1 MDHTL
6 AAGQGLIVEFV
17 SDVVDWFADP
27 SHWTGSDGIPQRT
40 LDHVWLALLP
50 TVIAV
55 VIAVPPAVLLAHRR
69 IGRFFANALVN
80 VGRAV
85 PSFGV
90 LIVAAIFFVRAGAS
104 LRFWP
109 AVVALVALAIPPIFT
124 NTYAG
129 IANVSPALVEAGL
142 GMGFRETE
150 IIRRLELPVAAPVIL
165 AGIEISFVQVIA
177 TVPLAAVLSSGGGL
191 GQYIVRGFAQG
202 RGGVAE
208 TFAGA
213 VLVALLTF
221 VLQRL
226 FAAGERLLVPVGIR
240 RLAEKTDRAAV

>member
-1 MDHTL
+1 VAHSVDPDRSLTM
-6 AAGQGLIVEFV
+6 EFL
-17 SDVVDWFADP
+17 SDVIDWFSDP
-27 SHWTGSDGIPQRT
+27 SQWTGSDGIPQRT
-40 LDHVWLALLP
+40 IDHIWLSVLP
-50 TVIAV
+50 TLIAV
-55 VIAVPPAVLLAHRR
+55 SVALPPAIYLAHRR

-142 GMGFRETE
+142 GMGFRDGE

-213 VLVALLTF
+213 LLVGVLTF

-226 FAAGERLLVPVGIR
+226 FAVGERLLVPAGIR
-240 RLAEKTDRAAV
+240 RLSDRADRSAA

>member
-1 MDHTL
+1 MDFL
-6 AAGQGLIVEFV
+6 A
-17 SDVVDWFADP
+17 DVADWFTDP
-27 SHWTGSDGIPQRT
+27 EQWTGTDGIPQRT
-40 LDHVWLALLP
+40 LDHVWLAVLP
-50 TVIAV
+50 TLLAV
-55 VIAVPPAVLLAHRR
+55 VIAMPPAIILAHRK

-80 VGRAV
+80 IGRAV
-85 PSFGV
+85 PSFGI

-129 IANVSPALVEAGL
+129 IVNVSPALVEAGR
-142 GMGFRETE
+142 GMGFRRRE
-150 IIRRLELPVAAPVIL
+150 IIGRLEIPVAAPVIL

-202 RGGVAE
+202 RGGIVE

-213 VLVALLTF
+213 VLVALLTV
-221 VLQRL
+221 VLQQL
-226 FAAGERLLVPVGIR
+226 FSLGERLLVPTGIR
-240 RLAEKTDRAAV
+240 RLTQITDDKSG

>member
-1 MDHTL
+1 MD
-6 AAGQGLIVEFV
+6 FV
-17 SDVVDWFADP
+17 ADVIAWFTDP
-27 SHWTGSDGIPQRT
+27 EQWSGSDGIPART
-40 LDHVWLALLP
+40 LGHIWLAILP

-55 VIAVPPAVLLAHRR
+55 VIAIPPAVVLAHRR
-69 IGRFFANALVN
+69 IGRFAVNAIVN

-85 PSFGV
+85 PSFGI

-129 IANVSPALVEAGL
+129 IANVAPALIEAGR
-142 GMGFRETE
+142 GMGFEERE

-165 AGIEISFVQVIA
+165 AGIEISFVQVVA

-202 RGGVAE
+202 RGGIVE

-213 VLVALLTF
+213 LLVAVLT
-221 VLQRL
+221 VILQRV
-226 FAAGERLLVPVGIR
+226 FAWGERVLVPVGIR
-240 RLAEKTDRAAV
+240 RLADQGT

>member
-1 MDHTL
+1 MATEP
-6 AAGQGLIVEFV
+6 ALIVDFV
-17 SDVVDWFADP
+17 ADVIEWFSDPA
-27 SHWTGSDGIPQRT
+27 HWTGSDGIPERT
-40 LDHVWLALLP
+40 LEHIWLALLP
-50 TVIAV
+50 TMIAV
-55 VIAVPPAVLLAHRR
+55 VIAVPPAVILAHLRK
-69 IGRFFANALVN
+69 GRFFANALVN

-142 GMGFRETE
+142 GMGLRSSE
-150 IIRRLELPVAAPVIL
+150 IVRRLEVPVAAPVIL

-202 RGGVAE
+202 RNGVAE

-213 VLVALLTF
+213 LLVALLTF
-221 VLQRL
+221 MLQRG
-226 FAAGERLLVPVGIR
+226 FAAGERVLVPTGIR
-240 RLAEKTDRAAV
+240 RMASQTEHVPI

>member
-1 MDHTL
+1 MEFL
-6 AAGQGLIVEFV
+6 A
-17 SDVVDWFADP
+17 DVVDWFSDP
-27 SHWTGSDGIPQRT
+27 AQWSGSDGIPQRT
-40 LDHVWLALLP
+40 LDHIWLAIFP
-50 TVIAV
+50 TVLAV
-55 VIAVPPAVLLAHRR
+55 MIAVPPAVVLAHRG
-69 IGRFFANALVN
+69 IGKFFVNALVN

-85 PSFGV
+85 PSFGI
-90 LIVAAIFFVRAGAS
+90 LIVAAIFFARAGAS

-142 GMGFRETE
+142 GMGFRGRE
-150 IIRRLELPVAAPVIL
+150 IISRLELPVAAPVIL

-202 RGGVAE
+202 RAGVVE

-213 VLVALLTF
+213 VLVALLTLI
-221 VLQRL
+221 LQRG
-226 FAAGERLLVPVGIR
+226 FSVGERLLVPVGIR
-240 RLAEKTDRAAV
+240 RLSDQREASAV

>member
-1 MDHTL
+1 MIEF
-6 AAGQGLIVEFV
+6 AGEVI
-17 SDVVDWFADP
+17 DWFSDP
-27 SHWTGSDGIPQRT
+27 EQWSGSDGIPQRA
-40 LDHVWLALLP
+40 LDHIWLAVFP
-50 TVIAV
+50 TVLAI
-55 VIAVPPAVLLAHRR
+55 VIAVPPAVALAHRG
-69 IGRFFANALVN
+69 IGKFFANALVN
-80 VGRAV
+80 IGRAV

-90 LIVAAIFFVRAGAS
+90 LIVAAIFFARAGAS

-109 AVVALVALAIPPIFT
+109 AVVALVALAVPPIFT

-129 IANVSPALVEAGL
+129 VANVSPALVEAGL
-142 GMGFRETE
+142 GMGFTGRE
-150 IIRRLELPVAAPVIL
+150 IIGRLELPVAAPVIL

-202 RGGVAE
+202 RAGVVE

-213 VLVALLTF
+213 LLVALLTL

-226 FAAGERLLVPVGIR
+226 FSLGERVLVPAGIR
-240 RLAEKTDRAAV
+240 RLSDQSATSAV

>member
-1 MDHTL
+1 MEFL
-6 AAGQGLIVEFV
+6 A
-17 SDVVDWFADP
+17 DVVDWFSDP
-27 SHWTGSDGIPQRT
+27 AQWTGSDGIPQRT

-50 TVIAV
+50 TVLAI
-55 VIAVPPAVLLAHRR
+55 VIAVPPAVILAHRG
-69 IGRFFANALVN
+69 IGKFFANALVN

-85 PSFGV
+85 PSFGI
-90 LIVAAIFFVRAGAS
+90 LIVAAIFFARAGAS

-109 AVVALVALAIPPIFT
+109 AVVALVALAVPPIFT

-129 IANVSPALVEAGL
+129 IASVPPPLVEAGL
-142 GMGFRETE
+142 GMGFRNSE
-150 IIRRLELPVAAPVIL
+150 IIARLELPVAAPVIL

-213 VLVALLTF
+213 LLVAILTLI
-221 VLQRL
+221 LQRL
-226 FAAGERLLVPVGIR
+226 FNLGERLLVPAGIR
-240 RLAEKTDRAAV
+240 RLSHRGSGTLV

>member
-1 MDHTL
+1 MGFLTEVG
-6 AAGQGLIVEFV
+6 AWF
-17 SDVVDWFADP
+17 SDPD
-27 SHWTGSDGIPQRT
+27 HWTGSDGIPQRT
-40 LDHVWLALLP
+40 LDHIWLALLP
-50 TVIAV
+50 TFIAV
-55 VIAVPPAVLLAHRR
+55 TIAIPPAVFLAHRR
-69 IGRFFANALVN
+69 IGKFFANALVN
-80 VGRAV
+80 VGRAI
-85 PSFGV
+85 PSFGI

-142 GMGFRETE
+142 GMGLRDSEV
-150 IIRRLELPVAAPVIL
+150 IRRLELPVAAPVIL
-165 AGIEISFVQVIA
+165 AGVEISFVQVIA

-202 RGGVAE
+202 RGGIAE

-213 VLVALLTF
+213 LLVAVLTI

-226 FAAGERLLVPVGIR
+226 FALAERLLMPEGIR
-240 RLAEKTDRAAV
+240 RLARRKEPGAT

>member
-1 MDHTL
+1 MEFL
-6 AAGQGLIVEFV
+6 A
-17 SDVVDWFADP
+17 DVVDWFSDP
-27 SHWTGSDGIPQRT
+27 AQWSGSDGIPQRT
-40 LDHVWLALLP
+40 LDHIWLAVFP
-50 TVIAV
+50 TVLAV
-55 VIAVPPAVLLAHRR
+55 AIAVPPAVALAHRG
-69 IGRFFANALVN
+69 IGKFFANALVN

-85 PSFGV
+85 PSFGI

-109 AVVALVALAIPPIFT
+109 VVVALVALAIPPIFT

-142 GMGFRETE
+142 GMGFRGRE
-150 IIRRLELPVAAPVIL
+150 IVSRLELPVAAPVIL

-202 RGGVAE
+202 RAGVVE

-213 VLVALLTF
+213 LLVAVLTL
-221 VLQRL
+221 VLQRGFSL
-226 FAAGERLLVPVGIR
+226 GERLLVPAGIR
-240 RLAEKTDRAAV
+240 RLSDQSEAPAV